1 MTWYIDNSVN
11 LFNRL
16 NFYSK
21 ISVKMAKK
29 VSIKDIAHR
38 AEVSIASV
46 SYVLNSLEKKNELA
60 LRLS

>member
-1 MTWYIDNSVN
+1 
-11 LFNRL
+11 
-16 NFYSK
+16 
-21 ISVKMAKK
+21 MAKK

-38 AEVSIASV
+38 AEVSIALV

>member
-1 MTWYIDNSVN
+1 
-11 LFNRL
+11 
-16 NFYSK
+16 
-21 ISVKMAKK
+21 MAKK